1 MTKLTSL
8 ILISCSIFSVSAY
21 ANIPAAC
28 YAKAEAAT
36 EKFADSYYD
45 KNGFSAYDCAIAP
58 NGGAVICDVSASKG
72 DGAAIDGY
80 RAVLS
85 LDCKKVY
92 RVELTSEE

>member
-1 MTKLTSL
+1 MNKSVSL
-8 ILISCSIFSVSAY
+8 IILSLTLLSAVSHAEV
-21 ANIPAAC
+21 PAAC

-36 EKFADSYYD
+36 EKFAGDYYD
-45 KNGFSAYDCAIAP
+45 ENGFSAYQCAVAP

-72 DGAAIDGY
+72 DGDAMDGY